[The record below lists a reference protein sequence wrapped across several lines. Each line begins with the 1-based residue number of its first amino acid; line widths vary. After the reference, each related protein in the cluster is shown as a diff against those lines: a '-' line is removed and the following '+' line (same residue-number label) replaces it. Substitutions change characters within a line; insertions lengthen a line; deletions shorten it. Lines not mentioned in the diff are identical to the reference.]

1 MREFDN
7 DKHTH
12 THAQHTD
19 VCACVCEC
27 QKDYQK
33 NCWKLSKQA
42 TELQKIKLK
51 KKTFCAHVC
60 YTRTGRESEK
70 TIITDDRKEM
80 HIN

>member
-1 MREFDN
+1 MN
-7 DKHTH
+7 LTTTNTH

-33 NCWKLSKQA
+33 KTVGNFQNKQQNYKNLN
-42 TELQKIKLK
+42 EK

>member
-12 THAQHTD
+12 TRMHSIQMCVL
-19 VCACVCEC
+19 VCVSV
-27 QKDYQK
+27 KKIIKK

-51 KKTFCAHVC
+51 KKNVLCARLLHAD
-60 YTRTGRESEK
+60 RARKRENNNNRRS
-70 TIITDDRKEM
+70 
-80 HIN
+80 

>member
-7 DKHTH
+7 DKHTHTH

-51 KKTFCAHVC
+51 KKNVLCARLLHAD
-60 YTRTGRESEK
+60 RARKRENNNNRRS
-70 TIITDDRKEM
+70 
-80 HIN
+80 

>member
-1 MREFDN
+1 MN
-7 DKHTH
+7 LTTTNTHTH

-51 KKTFCAHVC
+51 KKKKRFVRTFV
-60 YTRTGRESEK
+60 TRGQGEK
-70 TIITDDRKEM
+70 ARKQ
-80 HIN
+80 